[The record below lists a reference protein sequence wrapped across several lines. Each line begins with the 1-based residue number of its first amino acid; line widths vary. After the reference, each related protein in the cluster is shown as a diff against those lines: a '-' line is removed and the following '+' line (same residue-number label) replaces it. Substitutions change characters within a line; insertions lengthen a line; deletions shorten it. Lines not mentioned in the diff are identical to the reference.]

1 MDFEFTPVDSIDKVP
16 EQFRGIY
23 KQGDDGQFVVDDNHK
38 GVVDAVL
45 GLNRSL
51 KAARAEAKAK
61 TPVDLSPLA
70 DFGATPEEIKANIS
84 TKLQELQDELAKGG
98 EAKLNLDKVRQELA
112 DAHAKDLKKAGVRAE
127 ALQNQLYTLLVEN
140 AATAAA
146 VGLRGD
152 PELLLPFI
160 KNQVKVVEQDGE
172 FKVFVV
178 DAQGDQRYSGITGQP
193 MTIKELVAEMKANEK
208 FERLFESEAPT
219 GGGMRPGSGQV
230 TPRPQGQQLSATEK
244 IAAGL
249 GKGQYKARGG
259 RA

>member
-1 MDFEFTPVDSIDKVP
+1 MDFEFTPVETIDKVP

-23 KQGDDGQFVVDDNHK
+23 KQGDDGKYVPDEAHK
-38 GVVDAVL
+38 GVVEAIT

-61 TPVDLSPLA
+61 SAVDLTPLA
-70 DFGATPEEIKANIS
+70 DFGVTPEEIKANIS
-84 TKLQELQDELAKGG
+84 AKLAEFQDQLAKGG

-112 DAHAKDLKKAGVRAE
+112 DAHAKDLEKAGARAE
-127 ALQNQLYTLLVEN
+127 ALQNQLYGLLVEN
-140 AATAAA
+140 SATAA
-146 VGLRGD
+146 VSELKGV

-160 KNQVKVVEQDGE
+160 KNQVKVLEQDGE

-178 DAQGDQRYSGITGQP
+178 DGQGDQRYSGVTGQP

-208 FERLFESEAPT
+208 YGRLFESETPA
-219 GGGMRPGSGQV
+219 GGGMPPRGGS
-230 TPRPQGQQLSATEK
+230 TSPRPPGKVLTANEK

-249 GKGQYKARGG
+249 ARGQFKARG
-259 RA
+259 R